1 MKSHLRG
8 IPISVFV
15 AILFALPLYAQEAAP
30 SAPPAS
36 AATSSPQITS
46 APSYEITGSTRS
58 GKTPLPGAAVT
69 AANTLTGKKYAA
81 VSNAEGKFTFSGIAR
96 GRYVVRIEF
105 MGFSLFTQELLLNP
119 QNPSAKVD
127 AELLLASRQQQQSNN
142 ANASIAAGRGFQ
154 SLAVDSALSSLAG
167 GDSGFGATGT
177 PGAAQNTNDLSSL
190 PMNGAG
196 AEGPTESVSISGA
209 QGRTQDF
216 GGGSEDELQQRIQE
230 FRERLQSGGGPFGG
244 GPGFGGPGGGPGG
257 GGPIAIGRLG
267 GRGFNINQP
276 HGLLYFSDDNAS
288 LDATPYSLNGAPAIK
303 PQYNQSRFG
312 ANVGGPLKIPKIFD
326 GGNKWFFFAGWNGS
340 RGDSPYVSYS
350 RVPTGDERNG
360 NFTGAAYNDGAPIQ
374 LFNPATGQQYQFNGV
389 PNQLDPSLISSR
401 FQGSPPVHP
410 PAKHAPHRVRS
421 EFPVPYFGRKQLRR
435 RDPAPGPQ
443 FRFEQ
448 RPDDSRSGRRREGWR
463 AAPPKQH

>member
-1 MKSHLRG
+1 MLLRA
-8 IPISVFV
+8 IHRNSNSPRELSLKPISRSMLAFAFV
-15 AILFALPLYAQEAAP
+15 AILFALPLQAQEAAP
-30 SAPPAS
+30 SSSVASSAPQVAS
-36 AATSSPQITS
+36 APN
-46 APSYEITGSTRS
+46 YEITGAARS

-81 VSNAEGKFTFSGIAR
+81 VTNAEGKFSFSGIAR
-96 GRYVVRIEF
+96 GRYVLRIEF

-142 ANASIAAGRGFQ
+142 ASASITAVRGFQ
-154 SLAVDSALSSLAG
+154 SLAVDSTLSSLAG
-167 GDSGFGATGT
+167 GDSAFGATGA

-190 PMNGAG
+190 PLNGAG

-216 GGGSEDELQQRIQE
+216 GGGSEDELQQHIQE
-230 FRERLQSGGGPFGG
+230 FRDRVQSGGGPFGG

-257 GGPIAIGRLG
+257 GGGAIAIGRLG

-288 LDATPYSLNGAPAIK
+288 LDAVPYSLNGTPTIK

-312 ANVGGPLKIPKIFD
+312 ANVGGPLKIPKIYD

-340 RGDSPYVSYS
+340 RGDSPYVAYS
-350 RVPTGDERNG
+350 RVPTDDGPSGGERNG
-360 NFTGAAYNDGAPIQ
+360 DFSK
-374 LFNPATGQQYQFNGV
+374 ATY
-389 PNQLDPSLISSR
+389 
-401 FQGSPPVHP
+401 
-410 PAKHAPHRVRS
+410 
-421 EFPVPYFGRKQLRR
+421 
-435 RDPAPGPQ
+435 
-443 FRFEQ
+443 
-448 RPDDSRSGRRREGWR
+448 
-463 AAPPKQH
+463 